1 MSVNKVIVIGNLG
14 ANPEVRTLPN
24 SGQNVA
30 NFSLATTARF
40 KDRNGD
46 QQKRTEW
53 HRVVA
58 FGTARGHL
66 PAVFEPKAA
75 RSTSRDGS
83 PPASTRRRTEA
94 ESAIRTEIVA
104 LQMRLLGN
112 RANGNA
118 PKAGSVRRHPLLVRI
133 NQERAAQSG
142 SPIHFNI
149 QSEIT
154 EMDIYAIV
162 TEKIINLLE
171 QGIVPW
177 RRPWTSAGLPRN
189 LVSKKPYR
197 GINHF
202 LLSASKYVS
211 PFWLTMRQA
220 NELGGH
226 IRKGE
231 ESTVVVFWKVDD
243 AKQST
248 EDLDNEETDAKARR
262 RFLLRYYRVF
272 NLEQCELPQAV
283 LDKLPKI
290 ETHEHDPIEAAERI
304 IAAMPNP
311 PEIQHA
317 GSKAFYSPI
326 TDRIT
331 LPPREL
337 FASAEEYYA
346 TALHE
351 TVHSTGHQKRLAREG
366 ICEVA
371 PFGSA
376 VYSKEE
382 LCAEMGAAYLCAEAG
397 ISTAVIENQAAYVAG
412 WLKKLR
418 DDRKLLIHAAAQAQH
433 AADYILGRSANA

>member
-1 MSVNKVIVIGNLG
+1 
-14 ANPEVRTLPN
+14 
-24 SGQNVA
+24 
-30 NFSLATTARF
+30 
-40 KDRNGD
+40 
-46 QQKRTEW
+46 
-53 HRVVA
+53 
-58 FGTARGHL
+58 
-66 PAVFEPKAA
+66 
-75 RSTSRDGS
+75 
-83 PPASTRRRTEA
+83 
-94 ESAIRTEIVA
+94 
-104 LQMRLLGN
+104 
-112 RANGNA
+112 
-118 PKAGSVRRHPLLVRI
+118 
-133 NQERAAQSG
+133 
-142 SPIHFNI
+142 
-149 QSEIT
+149 
-154 EMDIYAIV
+154 MDIYAIV
-162 TEKIINLLE
+162 AEKIINLLE
-171 QGIVPW
+171 QGVVPW
-177 RRPWTSAGLPRN
+177 RRPWTSTGLPRN

-211 PFWLTMRQA
+211 PFWLTMHQA
-220 NELGGH
+220 NGLGGH
-226 IRKGE
+226 VRKGE
-231 ESTVVVFWKVDD
+231 ESAIVVFWKVEN
-243 AKQST
+243 ATQST
-248 EDLDNEETDAKARR
+248 KDLDHEETNEKARR
-262 RFLLRYYRVF
+262 RFLLRYYRVW
-272 NLEQCELPQAV
+272 NLEQCDLPQAV

-304 IAAMPNP
+304 IAAMPNA

-382 LCAEMGAAYLCAEAG
+382 LCAEMGAAYLCAEAS
-397 ISTAVIENQAAYVAG
+397 ITAAVIENQAAYVAG
-412 WLKKLR
+412 WLKKFR

-433 AADYILGRSANA
+433 AADYILNRTCHE